1 MFVFKLLSIWMI
13 QFNFFYSRII
23 KRLWYFKV
31 EFGDRFIQALMFV
44 LQTSNDS
51 VNQLFNPMLHLIA
64 QKYFQKSSSN
74 DIQCRPH
81 RLTDGQYTEWSH
93 IGGLRKNID
102 SHNRGLGVL
111 REVLLCVL
119 ALENALRNWVC
130 DKNLVGG
137 QSCAALFETRLD

>member
-1 MFVFKLLSIWMI
+1 MI

-74 DIQCRPH
+74 DIAC
-81 RLTDGQYTEWSH
+81 
-93 IGGLRKNID
+93 
-102 SHNRGLGVL
+102 
-111 REVLLCVL
+111 
-119 ALENALRNWVC
+119 
-130 DKNLVGG
+130 
-137 QSCAALFETRLD
+137 